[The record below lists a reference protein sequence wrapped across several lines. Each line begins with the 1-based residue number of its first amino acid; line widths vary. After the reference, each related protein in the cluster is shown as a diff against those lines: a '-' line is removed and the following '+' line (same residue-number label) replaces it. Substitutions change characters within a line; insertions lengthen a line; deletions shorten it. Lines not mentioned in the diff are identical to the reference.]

1 MRRVP
6 PSTVI
11 REELDRLL
19 AGGTDRERNIV
30 SELMQ
35 LGLRYVAQQAL
46 EQEQTDFLGRGHYE
60 RAREHRGHRNGYEDA
75 TLRTAEG
82 GVDVRVPQVR
92 DSAEPFR
99 CGVMSFLEGNSE
111 VLEHLVCE
119 MYARGCSTRDVED
132 AFRDPVSGELLISR
146 SAVSEITDQ
155 LWEDYL
161 AFRSR
166 DLAPFAVEYLFLD
179 GLFETL
185 RRYGAKEGIL
195 AAWGVCSDGR
205 KVLLHLAV
213 GNKESEACWTE
224 FIRDMQAR
232 GLRTPT
238 TVTSDGA
245 PGLVNAITA
254 CFSHSL
260 RIRCWFHKLG
270 NIADKLPRDG
280 ATEVM
285 AYCRALRD
293 APTHEAGVALA
304 AEVIDRFQG
313 EFPSAMA
320 CLADDV
326 DASLNHLKV
335 PARHRITVR
344 TTNLLERSFVEE
356 RRRSKV
362 IPRFNDERSAMKLVF
377 ATLIRCSQ
385 RWSRVSITDLERG
398 QLRLLRREL
407 GIDPPPPTEDRAT
420 KRSRRRAA

>member
-19 AGGTDRERNIV
+19 TGGTKHERNIV
-30 SELMQ
+30 SELMS

-46 EQEQTDFLGRGHYE
+46 EQEQSDFLGRGHYE
-60 RAREHRGHRNGYEDA
+60 RSSEHRGHRNGYEDT
-75 TLRTAEG
+75 TLRSAEG

-92 DSAEPFR
+92 GSAEPFR
-99 CGVMSFLEGNSE
+99 SGLMAFLEGNSAA
-111 VLEHLVCE
+111 LEHLVCE

-132 AFRDPVSGELLISR
+132 AFRDPVTGELLISR
-146 SAVSEITDQ
+146 SAVSQITDQ
-155 LWEDYL
+155 LWEDYQT
-161 AFRSR
+161 FRSR
-166 DLAPFAVEYLFLD
+166 DLSGLLVEYLFCD

-185 RRYGAKEGIL
+185 RRYGAKEAIL
-195 AAWGVCSDGR
+195 AAWGVCADGR

-213 GNKESEACWTE
+213 GNKESEACWSE

-238 TVTSDGA
+238 TITADGA
-245 PGLVNAITA
+245 PGLINAINA
-254 CFSHSL
+254 CFARSL

-270 NIADKLPRDG
+270 NVRDKLPADG

-293 APTHEAGVALA
+293 APTHEAGAALA
-304 AEVIDRFQG
+304 SETIDRFSA
-313 EFPSAMA
+313 EFPAAMA
-320 CLADDV
+320 CLSDDL

-377 ATLIRCSQ
+377 ATLIRCSD
-385 RWSRVSITDLERG
+385 RWQRVSITELERG

-407 GIDPPPPTEDRAT
+407 GVDPPPPTEDRST
-420 KRSRRRAA
+420 KRSKRKAA